1 MPKYAILRFEKHKG
15 HPAAPLEAHHERQK
29 EKYPDLERG
38 ESASMTGRKHIPTR
52 LFKQAVHLSK
62 QAIRIEK
69 LLDEMN
75 PFNSGRKKE
84 ELLVL
89 LKKWF
94 PQMENFSTQLKK
106 YQITIDDLLEE
117 NSKLEARAKAGESGK
132 MKDALERKKLKSE
145 LHSMKQ
151 IMSRIPPEV
160 MEALRQ
166 DARHQAK
173 DR

>member
-1 MPKYAILRFEKHKG
+1 
-15 HPAAPLEAHHERQK
+15 
-29 EKYPDLERG
+29 
-38 ESASMTGRKHIPTR
+38 
-52 LFKQAVHLSK
+52 
-62 QAIRIEK
+62 
-69 LLDEMN
+69 
-75 PFNSGRKKE
+75 
-84 ELLVL
+84 
-89 LKKWF
+89 
-94 PQMENFSTQLKK
+94 MENFSTQLKK

-132 MKDALERKKLKSE
+132 MKDALERKKLESE

-166 DARHQAK
+166 DARHQTK